1 MFLTLG
7 FTVQGRKWPTE
18 QMREFQ
24 RENVPET
31 GGWQEPAADSSQP
44 SVGHCDETRLASDA
58 GGQGDLP
65 PCSGC
70 CLDFSQQL
78 SIHAGLNS
86 GAKELT
92 TGPLPR
98 NSVCYSNLC
107 LFHTISPEQSSLLV
121 NAFHLVQALP
131 CDRGRAPHH
140 SHPPLSFLS
149 LFLLY
154 LLIWLR
160 GCTPEPRARLASSH
174 CQAVSLAIRFH

>member
-1 MFLTLG
+1 MTASSWSSPSHQPLSELGLSFPVLTLNLKLSDLRG
-7 FTVQGRKWPTE
+7 FTLWIVCE
-18 QMREFQ
+18 
-24 RENVPET
+24 VPEQPSVLDLGLYCPGEEMANRANERISEGECARK

-92 TGPLPR
+92 TGP
-98 NSVCYSNLC
+98 SSMQFC
-107 LFHTISPEQSSLLV
+107 LLFKFMFI
-121 NAFHLVQALP
+121 
-131 CDRGRAPHH
+131 PHH
-140 SHPPLSFLS
+140 KS
-149 LFLLY
+149 
-154 LLIWLR
+154 
-160 GCTPEPRARLASSH
+160 
-174 CQAVSLAIRFH
+174 